1 MLFVLLRLDRVISQP
16 VQTLEQQAG
25 PLDGVSLSFLHPGSP
40 CGVGVGGAPWWE
52 VRAGSFLQT
61 QVPGKAPHLPA
72 IWAGSGPALCA
83 EPCRHRK
90 RWLGI
95 ASGGLTERRT
105 PAGPPS
111 LWGQRL

>member
-1 MLFVLLRLDRVISQP
+1 MLFVPLRVDRVISQP

-25 PLDGVSLSFLHPGSP
+25 PLDGVSLSFLRPGSP

-52 VRAGSFLQT
+52 VTASSFLQT
-61 QVPGKAPHLPA
+61 QAPRKAPRLPA
-72 IWAGSGPALCA
+72 IWAGSGPAHVRSPA
-83 EPCRHRK
+83 DSRK